1 VQNRKPIFIVTEH
14 KEQLYKVIKRM
25 KIKVQVVDKGI
36 EPNQTCYILSDDDLE
51 LECLSQL
58 QLTCPLLICYD
69 FSMPGLQKR
78 LNYLKPLQVAQFLLK
93 GEKTSRRELEEL
105 VLRGVKVPD
114 FVGDVVN
121 VGAVECRQCW

>member
-1 VQNRKPIFIVTEH
+1 MQNRKPIFIVTEH